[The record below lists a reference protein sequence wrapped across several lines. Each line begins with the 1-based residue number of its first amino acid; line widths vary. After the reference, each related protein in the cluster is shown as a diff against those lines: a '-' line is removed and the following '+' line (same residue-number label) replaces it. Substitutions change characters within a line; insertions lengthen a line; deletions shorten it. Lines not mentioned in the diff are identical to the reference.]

1 MRRVDNFFHFFFRNN
16 KFFKRKRIFSCRK
29 QCFIKGE
36 AKLLRIFVGET
47 DIISHIPVYER
58 IVQEA
63 RKIHLAG
70 ATVYKGVMG
79 FGRTSRIHTSKI
91 LRLSEDMPLVIE
103 IVDEAEK
110 IEKFLPIL
118 HDIFEEAKSGGLI
131 TMEKADIIK
140 YVVGNKKE

>member
-1 MRRVDNFFHFFFRNN
+1 MEL
-16 KFFKRKRIFSCRK
+16 
-29 QCFIKGE
+29 KGE

-47 DIISHIPVYER
+47 DIISHIPVYEK

-79 FGRTSRIHTSKI
+79 FGRTSRIHTAKI
-91 LRLSEDMPLVIE
+91 LRLSEDMPIVIE
-103 IVDEAEK
+103 IVDEADK
-110 IEKFLPIL
+110 IENFLPLL

-131 TMEKADIIK
+131 TMEKVEIIK
-140 YVVGNKKE
+140 YVVGNKSSV